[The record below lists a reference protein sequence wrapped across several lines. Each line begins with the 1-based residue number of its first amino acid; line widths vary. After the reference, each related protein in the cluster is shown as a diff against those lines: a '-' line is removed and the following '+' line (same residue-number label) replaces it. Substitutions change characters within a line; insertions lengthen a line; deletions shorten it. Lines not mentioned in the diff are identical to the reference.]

1 MLAEVRIVT
10 DPDHTEAEFGIAVRS
25 DVKGQGLGR
34 LLLDKM
40 IRYCKSLGVRGLMGQ
55 VLPDNH
61 AMRHLAK
68 SLGFES
74 RTLPEGDA
82 VEVLLTLRED

>member
-1 MLAEVRIVT
+1 
-10 DPDHTEAEFGIAVRS
+10 VRS
-25 DVKGQGLGR
+25 DVKGQGLGH
-34 LLLDKM
+34 LMLNKM
-40 IRYCKSLGVRGLMGQ
+40 IRYCKNLGVRELIGQ
-55 VLPDNH
+55 VLPDNN
-61 AMRHLAK
+61 AMRRLAK